1 MGGGVCAAFDAQ
13 ALCKIAGLVG
23 WQSRWRPPG
32 AARRGKQPLSSAV
45 VAAADAPTTCACRA
59 RRLSSSSPSSS
70 SPTVVVR
77 RRRRRQRHLQP
88 EIRSDPFPPPLFL
101 PCRGRVAN
109 PRVTVGLATGR
120 FSSTG
125 PREPIVVLRVRIENT
140 FSFYLSLSPFSL
152 FIVLACCMPS
162 EGQ

>member
-88 EIRSDPFPPPLFL
+88 EIRSDPFPSSSLPALSRSRGQPP
-101 PCRGRVAN
+101 R
-109 PRVTVGLATGR
+109 
-120 FSSTG
+120 SSG
-125 PREPIVVLRVRIENT
+125 PRNWPIFVDRSSRADRGPPCEDREHL
-140 FSFYLSLSPFSL
+140 FFLSL
-152 FIVLACCMPS
+152 FISFLSFYRSCLLYA
-162 EGQ
+162 E